1 METMPPYT
9 YKFVKNQGSD
19 SENQKKQNKKDKHG
33 YLSKDV
39 KVINDLIDDLSK
51 LKTADHATTAA
62 HAVTAAAAV
71 ATSTNTVAAAATH
84 AAAASGE
91 MTNPLEIDN
100 DKESLQSVSSSSSH
114 RSTEPKAKLKE
125 QVRPHLTFY
134 KPLGPWVFISVR
146 YSIVND
152 SGLIKANPEF
162 SLSIFWVIL
171 FSCLNP
177 T

>member
-1 METMPPYT
+1 MESMPPYT

-19 SENQKKQNKKDKHG
+19 SENNQNQKKQNKKDKHG

-51 LKTADHATTAA
+51 LKTADHANTAA

-71 ATSTNTVAAAATH
+71 ATSTNTVAAATH
-84 AAAASGE
+84 AAASGE

-125 QVRPHLTFY
+125 QVRHPTFLFY
-134 KPLGPWVFISVR
+134 KLLGLWVFISVS
-146 YSIVND
+146 YSIVKD
-152 SGLIKANPEF
+152 SKGPFVNYVSTFLTIF
-162 SLSIFWVIL
+162 DQLSTPL
-171 FSCLNP
+171 
-177 T
+177 

>member
-19 SENQKKQNKKDKHG
+19 SENQNQKPKQNKKDKHG

-51 LKTADHATTAA
+51 LKTADHVSTTAA

-71 ATSTNTVAAAATH
+71 ATSTNTVAAATH
-84 AAAASGE
+84 AAASGE

-125 QVRPHLTFY
+125 QVSPHLTFY
-134 KPLGPWVFISVR
+134 KPPLGPWVFISVR
-146 YSIVND
+146 YSTVKDSTVNLTV
-152 SGLIKANPEF
+152 GN
-162 SLSIFWVIL
+162 
-171 FSCLNP
+171 
-177 T
+177 